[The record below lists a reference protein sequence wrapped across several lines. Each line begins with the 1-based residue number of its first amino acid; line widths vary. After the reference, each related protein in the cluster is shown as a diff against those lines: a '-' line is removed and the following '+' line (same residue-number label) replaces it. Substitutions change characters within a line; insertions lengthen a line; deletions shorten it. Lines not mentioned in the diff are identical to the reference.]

1 MSLLTALPPEP
12 TLPHTPASTH
22 SWPPTPGWVWFQLSS
37 DRPLHCPFIV
47 LSLVVN
53 YVHVHACAQA
63 HVCGWA
69 SPPLPHE
76 QTCEGKDDNGLT
88 FYCFRCACTQ
98 KYSVI
103 PCCLNQHR
111 KAPFQVLLPPFY
123 FLKEQQPRE
132 QEPCFSRTWSQSWNA
147 GTPWETCFSRAGSHL
162 LSGRGI
168 RRPISQDSPAKT
180 PASPHRFCMSIWD
193 SSSSTTKFQKYSLD
207 NYLKQ
212 VALDPK

>member
-111 KAPFQVLLPPFY
+111 KAPFQVLLPPFT
-123 FLKEQQPRE
+123 FWRNSNLESRSPVSPELDPNRGMLGLRE
-132 QEPCFSRTWSQSWNA
+132 KHASA
-147 GTPWETCFSRAGSHL
+147 GLGPTCFLAG
-162 LSGRGI
+162 
-168 RRPISQDSPAKT
+168 
-180 PASPHRFCMSIWD
+180 
-193 SSSSTTKFQKYSLD
+193 
-207 NYLKQ
+207 
-212 VALDPK
+212 ALDALFPRTHPQKRLLLPTGFACPFETLLHLQRNFRNTA